1 MSSRHLPSP
10 SQEAPE
16 RGGSIAPTGTNSVP
30 AESGTT
36 QAVDAIQATERL
48 DVGNGGM
55 GPSPRADAREG
66 RGSTH
71 SALSVQPRSDFAS
84 YGSLNERRRSPSTDS
99 PSTQR
104 DTEPDD
110 RSPGRRSYRGR
121 NRQDSSPNYHRPE
134 GIVPSHPLSW
144 PAPNPRIHSRLDR
157 PRRRSHDNPG
167 MFEPS
172 PGSPY
177 GPSPSHAAAV
187 PLTPYGYSG
196 HDYHGISAYPAT
208 TALPSPSPY
217 VAPSPFSFQP
227 NQQHRSGTES
237 PARSFRQHGPFPA
250 ASHGQTDYTSQ
261 HPRPP
266 YDIPPHSLPY
276 PMIPQFMGHTNPS
289 PRPIIPTSFS
299 HPIVPPVIPMTRYG
313 HEPAYVTVNPF
324 SLNPPRVSNS
334 SPPPTGFD
342 PVLIVPDHSTDDAS
356 SLPPPAS
363 SRSDTLRS
371 IWQKRLRLW
380 QHHLK
385 RLLIIVFVF
394 IFIRIPHQ
402 VYLHI
407 LLRLP
412 MLYFSRVS
420 RLFEDA
426 NLSLPDIRR
435 MAVANADQWKDGT
448 PGSFLTTWI
457 PNDAAVSPNLLN
469 FRHSWEGFID
479 SLLREWKTQNVVSAL
494 MLSSVSDFVSP
505 LLSSDQMSRAIL
517 TMLQIDAA
525 ASDPIA
531 RTTAILSLI
540 SALMSLLFGSM
551 YIIRFGTM
559 RKMYKAASW
568 AEEAQKGTTSILWNV
583 WILLAIPAVWLAW
596 SIILFVACIM
606 AFTWR
611 TGATEDPVN
620 AALSHNAA
628 YGLRIGVSAVLA
640 VAFVYLF
647 LILKTLSKYGD
658 AMDKRWNEK
667 VISWVQEGRY
677 PQIGAYPG
685 AWQPSPLSRSPTRAH
700 WRSGSER
707 PEMRSY
713 RSSSPI
719 RPPSRGRRSRRGR
732 SREIPPERSNP
743 AESFDRPVAVVNA
756 HDLVPFAA
764 VKVMDLL
771 SDSSRTHII
780 PSVLQDRDIMP
791 TDWLRFTGNVE
802 AAWNGNNRDAS
813 PFPVDVEPGF
823 PPVIGPREWAAGVIH
838 LWNKRFFHARSTEAI
853 LCREE
858 PTVGLPTYAVYLIHG
873 SVSADPGP
881 QHGPLPSPHD
891 YGLKSITVI
900 QLVPDINGRHWGNEL
915 HFVADPSQRRD
926 EDNGVK
932 PMRRSAWTSSQP
944 PLKHDGLSTSR
955 MIPASLPQS
964 SLPLRPS
971 PTTESGRILAPSPI
985 RPPDRMALF
994 GVDQT
999 LDNPISGSLSRGTSE
1014 Q

>member
-10 SQEAPE
+10 SQEAPPAE
-16 RGGSIAPTGTNSVP
+16 HEGSIVPTASGTNSVP
-30 AESGTT
+30 AESGET
-36 QAVDAIQATERL
+36 QPVDAVQANEGL
-48 DVGNGGM
+48 DEKNGSVGPN
-55 GPSPRADAREG
+55 PRADLS
-66 RGSTH
+66 GSVH

-84 YGSLNERRRSPSTDS
+84 YGSLNERRRSPSTSS

-110 RSPGRRSYRGR
+110 RSRGR
-121 NRQDSSPNYHRPE
+121 SHRGRIRRDSSPKHHRRE
-134 GIVPSHPLSW
+134 SIVPSHPLSW
-144 PAPNPRIHSRLDR
+144 PAPNPRIHSRQDR
-157 PRRRSHDNPG
+157 PRRRSHDNAG
-167 MFEPS
+167 MFDPS
-172 PGSPY
+172 PGSAY

-187 PLTPYGYSG
+187 PLTTYGYSG
-196 HDYHGISAYPAT
+196 HDYHGISAYPT
-208 TALPSPSPY
+208 PSAPYPSPY
-217 VAPSPFSFQP
+217 VAPSPFSFHPSQP
-227 NQQHRSGTES
+227 HRSGTES
-237 PARSFRQHGPFPA
+237 PGRSFRQHGPFPA
-250 ASHGQTDYTSQ
+250 PSHGQTDYTSQ
-261 HPRPP
+261 YPRPP

-289 PRPIIPTSFS
+289 PLPVTPDFPLP
-299 HPIVPPVIPMTRYG
+299 HPMVPPVIPMTRHG
-313 HEPAYVTVNPF
+313 HEPAYVAVNPF
-324 SLNPPRVSNS
+324 SLNPPRA
-334 SPPPTGFD
+334 SPPSPGFD
-342 PVLIVPDHSTDDAS
+342 HVKPLWRRYSTGEAS
-356 SLPPPAS
+356 WLPPPAS
-363 SRSDTLRS
+363 SRSDTCRS
-371 IWQKRLRLW
+371 IWQKRLGLW

-385 RLLIIVFVF
+385 RLLIIVCVF

-448 PGSFLTTWI
+448 PGSFLTAWI
-457 PNDAAVSPNLLN
+457 PYDAAVSPNLLN

-494 MLSSVSDFVSP
+494 MLS
-505 LLSSDQMSRAIL
+505 AIL

-525 ASDPIA
+525 ASDPLA

-596 SIILFVACIM
+596 SIILFVTCIM

-658 AMDKRWNEK
+658 AMDKRWNAK

-677 PQIGAYPG
+677 PQIGAYSG
-685 AWQPSPLSRSPTRAH
+685 DWQPSPLSRSPTRGH

-707 PEMRSY
+707 PEMHSY
-713 RSSSPI
+713 RFSSPT
-719 RPPSRGRRSRRGR
+719 RSPSRGRRSRRGR

-743 AESFDRPVAVVNA
+743 AESSDRPAAVVNA

-791 TDWLRFTGNVE
+791 TDWLRFT
-802 AAWNGNNRDAS
+802 S
-813 PFPVDVEPGF
+813 PLGMETTGTFLRFPSMLNQGF
-823 PPVIGPREWAAGVIH
+823 R
-838 LWNKRFFHARSTEAI
+838 L
-853 LCREE
+853 
-858 PTVGLPTYAVYLIHG
+858 
-873 SVSADPGP
+873 
-881 QHGPLPSPHD
+881 
-891 YGLKSITVI
+891 
-900 QLVPDINGRHWGNEL
+900 
-915 HFVADPSQRRD
+915 
-926 EDNGVK
+926 
-932 PMRRSAWTSSQP
+932 
-944 PLKHDGLSTSR
+944 
-955 MIPASLPQS
+955 
-964 SLPLRPS
+964 
-971 PTTESGRILAPSPI
+971 
-985 RPPDRMALF
+985 
-994 GVDQT
+994 
-999 LDNPISGSLSRGTSE
+999 
-1014 Q
+1014 